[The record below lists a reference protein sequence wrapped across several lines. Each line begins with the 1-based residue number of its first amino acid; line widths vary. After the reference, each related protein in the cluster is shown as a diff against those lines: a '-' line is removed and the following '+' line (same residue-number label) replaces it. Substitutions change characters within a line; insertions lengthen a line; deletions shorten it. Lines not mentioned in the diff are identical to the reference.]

1 MKKKKTLNKSKH
13 YYGVKATES
22 GTFDNRT
29 LADFERERF
38 LAGILCAVK
47 AKEKYVSLIDVMKG
61 RQYI

>member
-1 MKKKKTLNKSKH
+1 MKKKNT
-13 YYGVKATES
+13 TES